1 MSRPTFG
8 TLRQVL
14 LDLGFQTTTMP
25 KGHIRFDHA
34 PSDTLVI
41 LRSYKEHE
49 PVDEGNLVGI
59 RRLLDEKG
67 VIDREKFDELL
78 RERSLARQG

>member
-14 LDLGFQTTTMP
+14 LDLGFRTRTLP
-25 KGHIRFDHA
+25 AGHIRFDHA

-41 LRSYKEHE
+41 LRPYKDDDT
-49 PVDEGNLVGI
+49 VDQGNLIGV

-67 VIDREKFDELL
+67 VIDRDKFDELL
-78 RERSLARQG
+78 RERSLAG

>member
-1 MSRPTFG
+1 MLRPTFG

-14 LDLGFQTTTMP
+14 IDLGFRTTTMP
-25 KGHIRFDHA
+25 AGHIRFDHL

-41 LRSYKEHE
+41 LRPYKDDDI
-49 PVDEGNLVGI
+49 VDQGNLQGV

-67 VIDREKFDELL
+67 VVDRNKFDELL
-78 RERSLARQG
+78 RARSLAV